1 MISIIIPTLNEEA
14 WIEKC
19 LKSVLG
25 FKLPNHQNFEII
37 IVDGNSQDK
46 TVEIVKTIA
55 SENDLISIINNPK
68 VIQSVALNLGFKRAK
83 GEWILRLDAHSI
95 YPANYLILC
104 YETTIQTKAQNVGGL
119 FIAKLGADN
128 YQAHMV
134 QALTTH
140 KFGVGGASFRTSMT
154 AGEADT
160 VPYGF
165 FNKNIFER
173 IGYLDE
179 RLVRAQDYEF
189 NRRIIACGGK
199 IWRNPEIHVYYYNQP
214 TMKKFLLKQMIR
226 EAPYNAYMWYLAPYS
241 FTFRHAITGI
251 FSLGVIGGLIF
262 SPFNQIISFI
272 FISVIILYFLLALLS
287 SFQQAK
293 RYNKIE
299 HIFTLPL
306 GFFSY
311 HFLHGLG
318 LLYGIFKLIV
328 GIAPVQKIREPWKG
342 YGSFRIKISNKF

>member
-37 IVDGNSQDK
+37 VVDGNSQDK

-104 YETTIQTKAQNVGGL
+104 YETIIQTKAQNAGGL
-119 FIAKLGADN
+119 VIAKLGADN

-165 FNKNIFER
+165 F
-173 IGYLDE
+173 
-179 RLVRAQDYEF
+179 
-189 NRRIIACGGK
+189 
-199 IWRNPEIHVYYYNQP
+199 
-214 TMKKFLLKQMIR
+214 
-226 EAPYNAYMWYLAPYS
+226 
-241 FTFRHAITGI
+241 
-251 FSLGVIGGLIF
+251 
-262 SPFNQIISFI
+262 
-272 FISVIILYFLLALLS
+272 
-287 SFQQAK
+287 
-293 RYNKIE
+293 
-299 HIFTLPL
+299 
-306 GFFSY
+306 
-311 HFLHGLG
+311 
-318 LLYGIFKLIV
+318 
-328 GIAPVQKIREPWKG
+328 
-342 YGSFRIKISNKF
+342 IKIFLKE